1 MLLTQNLF
9 GISVTRVFQISAQ
22 RVDSNIMFVEKD
34 EILLKN
40 KKTNVFNSYFD
51 SVTDSLD
58 LFSWA
63 TQTDNK
69 NTPKH
74 FERVSQSPKFNQN

>member
-1 MLLTQNLF
+1 M
-9 GISVTRVFQISAQ
+9 FQISAQ
-22 RVDSNIMFVEKD
+22 RVDSNIMLVEKD

-40 KKTNVFNSYFD
+40 KKTDVFNSYFD